1 MIFGQELPETSL
13 SPKEA
18 DVQTATICYL
28 YPDHHA
34 YFPNGTEA
42 FIQRIKNLILLEFL
56 KTEKSKN
63 IIKATLSFI
72 IEKDGSMREIKVF
85 GPNKIFNQ
93 SVEKTISRIN
103 GKWIPARQDGNTVRS
118 GMQIPFDLN
127 LK

>member
-1 MIFGQELPETSL
+1 MIFGQELPETPL
-13 SPKEA
+13 NPKKA

-28 YPDHHA
+28 YPDHHT

-85 GPNKIFNQ
+85 GPNKLFNQ
-93 SVEKTISRIN
+93 SVEKAISSIN
-103 GKWIPARQDGNTVRS
+103 GKWVPARQDGNPLQS
-118 GMQIPFDLN
+118 KIQIPFSMN